1 MREKWLK
8 LWKEHKKSLFL
19 IVSAVLLASCVELA
33 YNIPVFRESR
43 KSGTR
48 ETYDAGD
55 LKTKGMSV
63 EGGSLVSYSKKGK
76 IYLYPEGKYVDKLG
90 YSYQR
95 GDMDDLLNV
104 NIEIVTYDAYGKE
117 TKEKIE
123 DTNPYILDRSIVNIR
138 KKVKEICIVLPENGQ
153 GVKINNIYIQNK
165 PQLVGMRWLFFWAL
179 FSVILLFWKNREKF
193 VGKPEKIFLLIGF
206 AGGTMMTL
214 IMPFNKVGCDEE
226 VHFKN
231 AYDIKLSSVV
241 STTEAI
247 EQLKFVTL
255 SNWPCNINQS
265 REEREAIKEYYLTE
279 GDYAGSQSKK
289 VPTHISFVG
298 AYHYIFMSLG
308 IKLGKLLHLPFTTVY
323 MMGRLF
329 NMWTYLVLIYFAIKR
344 LPIGKY
350 IMAVMALMPT
360 PMFQAGVYSYDT
372 IVTGFMY
379 LGMAYLIAELIEKDQ
394 KITIKNGL
402 ILLGALGFGMV
413 PKAVYVPMMALGFLI
428 PKEKFVNERQ
438 RKVFRG
444 ANIVC
449 ILGLLATFALPMLFA
464 TNSLGDT
471 RGGDVNVSQQISLIL
486 SHPFGY
492 LQVWLE
498 NTARTFWS
506 YTFGQDAWGSLAHLP
521 YSTCVPIIGLLLVFT
536 IVTDNL
542 VTGGA
547 AGDTAANR
555 IGTGEADLTVKQKW
569 IIGLAVGLSMAFV
582 WGALYLSFNEVGRTV
597 ILGVQGR
604 YYMPLLFPFYMLLR
618 RRQIKNTIN
627 PVVYQSVLF
636 GAAGYIFFKTIYDCI
651 LVPCCF

>member
-1 MREKWLK
+1 MKEKWLK
-8 LWKEHKKSLFL
+8 LWEKHRTSLLL
-19 IVSAVLLASCVELA
+19 IVVAVILASCVELG
-33 YNIPVFRESR
+33 YNISVFRESR
-43 KSGTR
+43 KSGTK
-48 ETYDAGD
+48 ETYDVSD

-63 EGGSLVSYSKKGK
+63 EGESLAVNSKKGK

-90 YSYQR
+90 YSYQKE
-95 GDMDDLLNV
+95 DEDELFDV
-104 NIEIVTYDAYGKE
+104 SIEIITYDAYGNE
-117 TKEKIE
+117 TKEKIQ

-138 KKVKEICIVLPENGQ
+138 KKVKEICIVLPENGK
-153 GVKINNIYIQNK
+153 GVKISGIYIQNK
-165 PQLVGMRWLFFWAL
+165 PQFVGMRWLFFWAL
-179 FSVILLFWKNREKF
+179 FSVILLFWKNRKKF
-193 VGKPEKIFLLIGF
+193 EGKPEKIFLLIGLT
-206 AGGTMMTL
+206 GGTMMTL

-231 AYDIKLSSVV
+231 AYDIKLSSAV
-241 STTEAI
+241 STTDAI

-255 SNWPCNINQS
+255 SNWPYNINQS
-265 REEREAIKEYYLTE
+265 REEREAMKDYYLTE
-279 GDYAGSQSKK
+279 GDYKGSQSQK
-289 VPTHISFVG
+289 VPTNISFVG

-350 IMAVMALMPT
+350 IMAVMALMPA

-402 ILLGALGFGMV
+402 ILLGSLGFGMV

-428 PKEKFVNERQ
+428 PKEKFVNEKQ
-438 RKVFRG
+438 RKVFRS

-471 RGGDVNVSQQISLIL
+471 RGGEVNVSGQISLIL

-498 NTARTFWS
+498 NVARTFWS
-506 YTFGQDAWGSLAHLP
+506 YTFGQDAWGSLGHLP
-521 YSTCVPIIGLLLVFT
+521 YSTCVPMIGLLLVFT
-536 IVTDNL
+536 IATDNL
-542 VTGGA
+542 VTGGTA
-547 AGDTAANR
+547 HGTAADQ
-555 IGTGEADLTVKQKW
+555 IGAGEADLTVKQKW
-569 IIGLAVGLSMAFV
+569 ILGIASGLSVAFV
-582 WGALYLSFNEVGRTV
+582 WGALYLSFNEVGRTL

-604 YYMPLLFPFYMLLR
+604 YFIPLLFPFYMLLR

-636 GAAGYIFFKTIYDCI
+636 GGAGYILFKTIYDCI
-651 LVPCCF
+651 LAPCCF